1 MTSQTLLSLQQD
13 EKLDDD
19 ALNAQN
25 MELTSTND
33 QSSVETNPNNTT
45 NLNSILTSTESTQ
58 DQNIGQTQEALG
70 DIENNDDMLD
80 FGVFAD
86 L

>member
-1 MTSQTLLSLQQD
+1 LTSQTLLSLQQD

-33 QSSVETNPNNTT
+33 QSSIETNPNNTT

>member
-1 MTSQTLLSLQQD
+1 LSLQQD

>member
-1 MTSQTLLSLQQD
+1 LTSQTLLSLQQD

>member
-1 MTSQTLLSLQQD
+1 MSLQQD